1 MQLVSLMLIHW
12 IEIYPMDSAI
22 QLLNN
27 WGLPVSDGTCKIH
40 KRYYCLFVGKA
51 MIKVSWDLAESWEY
65 ANVPGNTNISLKT
78 VLLAFDD
85 YIYNLLFFV
94 SLDFT

>member
-1 MQLVSLMLIHW
+1 MVSLMLIHW

-65 ANVPGNTNISLKT
+65 ANVPGNTNISLET
-78 VLLAFDD
+78 MLLAFDN